1 MVRLSITAKS
11 SRFSLQP
18 SNRKRDFV
26 REKMKLKLE
35 GIWTPIPTPLTNQGK
50 IDQAVTR
57 KLVDFHIESGIDGI
71 LPLGTS
77 GEFALLTR
85 EERAQLVEMVVDQ
98 ANGRVPVVAGVSDP
112 AIENVLQLSADAKKA
127 GADAVIATPPYYF
140 TTTDEGHYDH
150 FKTISESIDLPLMIY
165 NIPEWTHSFVTPET
179 VQRLADEK
187 LVVGMKYTEYNFL
200 NLIRF
205 LRKSHNKIAIFAG
218 SDAMAYSNLEFGGS
232 GAIIGSANVIP
243 KLASKIFD
251 DYKKGDLTGARES
264 QERLLPVIEALGLG
278 KYPAALKEA
287 MSLIGMP
294 VGLLKEPLQ
303 ALSVSEKRT
312 VAGLLRSG
320 GFLA

>member
-1 MVRLSITAKS
+1 
-11 SRFSLQP
+11 
-18 SNRKRDFV
+18 
-26 REKMKLKLE
+26 MKLKLE
-35 GIWTPIPTPLTNQGK
+35 GIWTPIPTPLTKSGK
-50 IDQAVTR
+50 IDQGTTR
-57 KLVDFHIESGIDGI
+57 KLVDFHIEAGIDGI

-85 EERAQLVEMVVDQ
+85 EERNLLVETVVDQ
-98 ANGRVPVVAGVSDP
+98 ANGRVPVVAGASDP

-140 TTTDEGHYDH
+140 TTTDQGHYDH
-150 FKTISESIDLPLMIY
+150 FKTISESIDIPLMIY
-165 NIPEWTHSFVTPET
+165 NIPEWTHSFVTSET

-205 LRKSHNKIAIFAG
+205 LKTSRTKISIFAG

-232 GAIIGSANVIP
+232 GAIIGSANVAP

-264 QERLLPVIEALGLG
+264 QEKLLPVIEALGIG

-287 MSLIGMP
+287 MSLIGMS
-294 VGLLKEPLQ
+294 VGPLKEPLQ
-303 ALSVSEKRT
+303 ALSVAENKI

>member
-1 MVRLSITAKS
+1 
-11 SRFSLQP
+11 
-18 SNRKRDFV
+18 
-26 REKMKLKLE
+26 MKLKLE
-35 GIWTPIPTPLTNQGK
+35 GIWTPIPTPLTKEGK
-50 IDQAVTR
+50 IDQEATR

-85 EERAQLVEMVVDQ
+85 EERKMFVETVVDQ
-98 ANGRVPVVAGVSDP
+98 ANRRVPVVAGVSDP
-112 AIENVLQLSADAKKA
+112 AIENVLQLSADAKKT

-140 TTTDEGHYDH
+140 TTTDQGHYDH
-150 FKTISESIDLPLMIY
+150 FRTISESIDIPLMIY

-200 NLIRF
+200 NLVRF
-205 LRKSHNKIAIFAG
+205 LKTSRTKISIFAG

-232 GAIIGSANVIP
+232 GAIIGSANVVP

-264 QERLLPVIEALGLG
+264 QEKLLPIIEALGVG

-287 MSLIGMP
+287 MSLVGMA
-294 VGLLKEPLQ
+294 VGPLKKPLQ
-303 ALSVSEKRT
+303 ALSVAEKRI